1 MRTDDDMATHPYFD
15 GGFDQLI
22 EQYTPL
28 VKRIAYHL
36 MTRLPSS
43 VSVDDLIQ
51 AGMVGLLEA
60 SRNYKPQLGASFE
73 TYAGIRIRGAMLD
86 ELRKNDWAPKSVHRK
101 AREMAEVVREIEAR
115 EGRDARDEEVAR
127 AMGLTMEEYYKILQD
142 ANTSRMLAFEELG
155 VDEEAISRGMLEQG
169 TGPLD
174 DTARQR
180 FQKRLAE
187 AIARLP
193 ERERLVVSLYYDR
206 ELNLRE
212 IGQLLGVSE
221 SRISQ
226 LLGQAMIRL
235 RARLRDWQGR

>member
-1 MRTDDDMATHPYFD
+1 
-15 GGFDQLI
+15 
-22 EQYTPL
+22 
-28 VKRIAYHL
+28 
-36 MTRLPSS
+36 
-43 VSVDDLIQ
+43 
-51 AGMVGLLEA
+51 
-60 SRNYKPQLGASFE
+60 
-73 TYAGIRIRGAMLD
+73 MLD

-101 AREMAEVVREIEAR
+101 
-115 EGRDARDEEVAR
+115 EVAR

-142 ANTSRMLAFEELG
+142 ANTSRILAFDELG

-169 TGPLD
+169 SGPLD

-193 ERERLVVSLYYDR
+193 ERERMVVSLYYDR

-212 IGQLLGVSE
+212 IGALLGVSE
-221 SRISQ
+221 SRVSQ

>member
-1 MRTDDDMATHPYFD
+1 MASNPYSHGDD
-15 GGFDQLI
+15 GFERLV
-22 EQYTPL
+22 EQYAPL

-51 AGMVGLLEA
+51 AGMLGLLEA
-60 SRNYKPQLGASFE
+60 SRNYNPGLGASFE

-115 EGRDARDEEVAR
+115 EGRDARDEEIAK

-142 ANTSRMLAFEELG
+142 TSTCRILSFDDLG
-155 VDEEAISRGMLEQG
+155 VDEDAISRGMLEQG
-169 TGPLD
+169 ASPYDKTS
-174 DTARQR
+174 RQR
-180 FQKRLAE
+180 FLERLSE
-187 AIARLP
+187 AIAKLP
-193 ERERLVVSLYYDR
+193 ERERMVVGLYY
-206 ELNLRE
+206 EKEMNLRE
-212 IGQLLGVSE
+212 IGTLLGVSE
-221 SRISQ
+221 SRVSQ

-235 RARLRDWQGR
+235 RARLRDWHGSWRG